1 MQANLKCSQ
10 AVCEVQ
16 VQGKSKKL
24 RPIYDDNGQEDGH
37 MLSCSVEQLRDAGKT
52 EVLSPKQ
59 AAKLLKQGA
68 ASWLMLVQKDQYGM
82 DQGTTCA
89 SMVAGQEE
97 GLVAPEVVDKI
108 KDEFKDV
115 FEPVDACPPA
125 RGGVDH
131 VIRLQQGSSPSFM
144 RPFRM
149 SKHEEEE
156 CMKQVQD
163 ALGKGLIEP
172 SCSPYGAPL
181 LFVSKKMG
189 A

>member
-1 MQANLKCSQ
+1 VRKHGRS
-10 AVCEVQ
+10 
-16 VQGKSKKL
+16 
-24 RPIYDDNGQEDGH
+24 
-37 MLSCSVEQLRDAGKT
+37 
-52 EVLSPKQ
+52 
-59 AAKLLKQGA
+59 
-68 ASWLMLVQKDQYGM
+68 
-82 DQGTTCA
+82 
-89 SMVAGQEE
+89 QEE
-97 GLVAPEVVDKI
+97 GVVALEVVDKI
-108 KDEFKDV
+108 KDEFKDF

-172 SCSPYGAPL
+172 SCFPYGAPL
-181 LFVSKKMG
+181 LFVSKKDGSLRMCIDYRALNKITVRDRYPLPRINDLLDRLHG
-189 A
+189 CKIFSFGDSCVSDDSLPVCLRTLLRLTARLSSDTYI

>member
-1 MQANLKCSQ
+1 MRRHGC
-10 AVCEVQ
+10 
-16 VQGKSKKL
+16 
-24 RPIYDDNGQEDGH
+24 RPG
-37 MLSCSVEQLRDAGKT
+37 SS
-52 EVLSPKQ
+52 
-59 AAKLLKQGA
+59 
-68 ASWLMLVQKDQYGM
+68 
-82 DQGTTCA
+82 
-89 SMVAGQEE
+89 
-97 GLVAPEVVDKI
+97 LVASEVVDKI
-108 KDEFKDV
+108 KDEFIKGV

-149 SKHEEEE
+149 SKHEEKE

-181 LFVSKKMG
+181 LFVSKRMG
-189 A
+189 T